1 MTELNGE
8 TGKFVAQKVYNEG
21 TNEWDKYDGQIYSG
35 MLTAYKQQTDTT
47 AQDIVTAVTGKV
59 IYVTWMYIQTSGN
72 TDTLSIGDSTTGI
85 LLYKGKAALDDKEY
99 GNGRAP
105 ILRTTAGQALTLDSS
120 GSTDTFNVTVA
131 YFTKDI
137 SP

>member
-1 MTELNGE
+1 MVELNGE
-8 TGKFVAQKVYNEG
+8 IGKFVAQKVKNIG
-21 TNEWDKYDGQIYSG
+21 TGEWDDYTGQIYSG
-35 MLTAYKQQTDTT
+35 MNTAYLQQSTVT
-47 AQDIVTAVTGKV
+47 AADIVAAVTGKV

-72 TDTLSIGDSTTGI
+72 TDTLSIGDSTTAI

-99 GNGRAP
+99 GNGRTP

-120 GSTDTFNVTVA
+120 GATDTFNVTVA

-137 SP
+137 TP